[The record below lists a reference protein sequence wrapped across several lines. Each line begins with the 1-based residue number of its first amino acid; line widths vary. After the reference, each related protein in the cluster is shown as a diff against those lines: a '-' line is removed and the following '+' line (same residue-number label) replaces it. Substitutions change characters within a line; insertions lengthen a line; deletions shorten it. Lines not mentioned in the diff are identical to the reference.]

1 MTLRSWLLPAC
12 TAAAVAAAVL
22 LPQSFL
28 LRWDRSYL
36 DVLQEEPI
44 DEGSLVTSYT
54 LSSTERMHLL
64 RYSGIEAR
72 GGEIRYGSCGGG
84 ITLEVKTLDEET
96 MAGSVGDIVY
106 NYLYDGLYYL
116 AEYNA
121 VSEELLLHYQQSH
134 STVEV
139 DYCTVADGSDPF
151 FSMTL
156 LCLSVMLEDGAAYGL
171 TENTAFSV
179 VLDEETGVVYA
190 LSIRGDPALALTENP
205 LRYAVLSDLIGVSF
219 TEYGEFYGTEENY
232 PSARFNFGGYSYI
245 LEQKMENG
253 EGMLAFNLENR

>member
-106 NYLYDGLYYL
+106 NYLMTG
-116 AEYNA
+116 
-121 VSEELLLHYQQSH
+121 
-134 STVEV
+134 
-139 DYCTVADGSDPF
+139 CTIWR
-151 FSMTL
+151 
-156 LCLSVMLEDGAAYGL
+156 
-171 TENTAFSV
+171 
-179 VLDEETGVVYA
+179 
-190 LSIRGDPALALTENP
+190 SIT
-205 LRYAVLSDLIGVSF
+205 
-219 TEYGEFYGTEENY
+219 
-232 PSARFNFGGYSYI
+232 PSAKNCCCIISSRT
-245 LEQKMENG
+245 
-253 EGMLAFNLENR
+253 AR